1 MQIEG
6 GRGAI
11 LFREECPS
19 HFVYLGG
26 WFGKYVVF
34 RQVTPFDWVVMYL
47 FSVRKTVGA
56 YRIRPEVREE
66 SAASSG
72 DAAVGLRGSPT

>member
-1 MQIEG
+1 MYLFSV
-6 GRGAI
+6 RKTVGAYRI
-11 LFREECPS
+11 RPEVREKSAASSVESMCS
-19 HFVYLGG
+19 
-26 WFGKYVVF
+26 
-34 RQVTPFDWVVMYL
+34 RQEKPFDWVVMYL

-56 YRIRPEVREE
+56 YRIRPEVREK

>member
-56 YRIRPEVREE
+56 YRIRPEVREK